1 MEFGKYIRD
10 MRTQKKE
17 TLHQVA
23 KGTDIDMTLLSK
35 IERSERLPTF
45 EQAKRI
51 SSYFCVEENKLI
63 SMLTA
68 EKILHEYGMN
78 DNTLNAVYLVSEKIV
93 SYNNDKDR

>member
-1 MEFGKYIRD
+1 MKFGKYIRD

-35 IERSERLPTF
+35 IERGERLPTF

-51 SSYFCVEENKLI
+51 SSYFCVEENKFV
-63 SMLTA
+63 SMVTA

-78 DNTLNAVYLVSEKIV
+78 DNTLNAVCLVREKIV
-93 SYNNDKDR
+93 SYNNDKDS